1 MNNLILIRHGQ
12 SVWNAENK
20 FTGWVD
26 VDISALGKEEAANA
40 AIIIKKKSLEID
52 YVFCS
57 SLIRAINTADIILQN
72 LNSSIV
78 PVKKWEL
85 NERHY
90 GSLQGKNKA
99 ETSKTYGDEMV
110 KKWRRSYDIPP
121 PELSELEVAEE
132 KNKANFSIDNG
143 YDWPA
148 SESLKD
154 TFNRVINFWKREIEN
169 KFPNKNILIVAHG
182 NTIRSIVKYIENI
195 SDNNIVKI
203 KINTVKNIIYLYN
216 NSKSTSK
223 KYFNFDDI

>member
-1 MNNLILIRHGQ
+1 MDNLILIRHGQ

-26 VDISALGKEEAANA
+26 VDISAIGREEAANA

-121 PELSELEVAEE
+121 PKLSELEVAEE

-195 SDNNIVKI
+195 SDNNIVKVEI
-203 KINTVKNIIYLYN
+203 ATGQPLIYSYN
-216 NSKSTSK
+216 NSKSPLK
-223 KYFNFDDI
+223 KHFNFDDI

>member
-121 PELSELEVAEE
+121 PKLSELEVAEE

-195 SDNNIVKI
+195 SDNNIVKVEI
-203 KINTVKNIIYLYN
+203 ATGKPLIYSYN
-216 NSKSTSK
+216 NSKSPSK

>member
-26 VDISALGKEEAANA
+26 VDISPIGREEAANA
-40 AIIIKKKSLEID
+40 AIIIKKKFLEID

-72 LNSSIV
+72 LNSSIL

-121 PELSELEVAEE
+121 PKLSELEVAEE

-195 SDNNIVKI
+195 SDNNIVKVEI
-203 KINTVKNIIYLYN
+203 ATGQPLIYSYN
-216 NSKSTSK
+216 NSKSPSK
-223 KYFNFDDI
+223 KHFNFDDI

>member
-26 VDISALGKEEAANA
+26 VDISAIGREEAANA

-72 LNSSIV
+72 LNSSIA

-110 KKWRRSYDIPP
+110 KKWRRSYEIPP
-121 PELSELEVAEE
+121 PKLSELEVAEE

-195 SDNNIVKI
+195 SDNNIVKVEI
-203 KINTVKNIIYLYN
+203 ATGQPLIYSYN
-216 NSKSTSK
+216 NSKSPSK

>member
-26 VDISALGKEEAANA
+26 VDISAIGREEAANA

-72 LNSSIV
+72 LNSFIV

-121 PELSELEVAEE
+121 PKLSELEVAEE

-182 NTIRSIVKYIENI
+182 NTIRSIVKYLSLIHI
-195 SDNNIVKI
+195 
-203 KINTVKNIIYLYN
+203 
-216 NSKSTSK
+216 
-223 KYFNFDDI
+223 

>member
-26 VDISALGKEEAANA
+26 VDISPIGREEAANA

-121 PELSELEVAEE
+121 PKLSELEVAEE

-195 SDNNIVKI
+195 SDNNIVKVEI
-203 KINTVKNIIYLYN
+203 ATGQPLIYSYS
-216 NSKSTSK
+216 NSKSPSK
-223 KYFNFDDI
+223 KHFKFDDI

>member
-26 VDISALGKEEAANA
+26 VDISAIGREEAANA

-57 SLIRAINTADIILQN
+57 SLIRAINTANIILQN
-72 LNSSIV
+72 LNSFIV
-78 PVKKWEL
+78 PLKKWEL

-121 PELSELEVAEE
+121 PKLSELEVAEE

-195 SDNNIVKI
+195 LNQFYKLL
-203 KINTVKNIIYLYN
+203 KM
-216 NSKSTSK
+216 
-223 KYFNFDDI
+223 

>member
-26 VDISALGKEEAANA
+26 VDISAIGREEAANA

-99 ETSKTYGDEMV
+99 ETSKIYGDEMV

-143 YDWPA
+143 YDWPV

-154 TFNRVINFWKREIEN
+154 TFNRVMNFWKREIEN

-195 SDNNIVKI
+195 SDNNIVKDCFFG
-203 KINTVKNIIYLYN
+203 L
-216 NSKSTSK
+216 
-223 KYFNFDDI
+223 

>member
-1 MNNLILIRHGQ
+1 
-12 SVWNAENK
+12 
-20 FTGWVD
+20 
-26 VDISALGKEEAANA
+26 
-40 AIIIKKKSLEID
+40 
-52 YVFCS
+52 
-57 SLIRAINTADIILQN
+57 
-72 LNSSIV
+72 
-78 PVKKWEL
+78 
-85 NERHY
+85 
-90 GSLQGKNKA
+90 
-99 ETSKTYGDEMV
+99 MV

-121 PELSELEVAEE
+121 PKLSELEVAEE

-195 SDNNIVKI
+195 SDNNIVKVEI
-203 KINTVKNIIYLYN
+203 ATGQPLIYSYN
-216 NSKSTSK
+216 NSKSPSK

>member
-26 VDISALGKEEAANA
+26 VDISAIGREEAANA
-40 AIIIKKKSLEID
+40 ATIIKKKSLEID

-121 PELSELEVAEE
+121 PKLSELEVAEE

-195 SDNNIVKI
+195 SDNNIVKVEI
-203 KINTVKNIIYLYN
+203 AIG
-216 NSKSTSK
+216 
-223 KYFNFDDI
+223 

>member
-26 VDISALGKEEAANA
+26 VDISAIGREEAANA

-72 LNSSIV
+72 LNSFIV

-121 PELSELEVAEE
+121 PKLSELEVAEE

-195 SDNNIVKI
+195 SDNNIVKVEI
-203 KINTVKNIIYLYN
+203 ATGQPLIYSYN
-216 NSKSTSK
+216 NSKSPSK

>member
-26 VDISALGKEEAANA
+26 VDISPKGIEEAANA
-40 AIIIKKKSLEID
+40 ATIIKKKSLEID

-57 SLIRAINTADIILQN
+57 SLIRAINTADIILEK

-78 PVKKWEL
+78 PAKKWEL

-99 ETSKTYGDEMV
+99 EISKTYGDEMV

-121 PELSELEVAEE
+121 PKLSELEVAEE
-132 KNKANFSIDNG
+132 KNKASFSIDNG

-195 SDNNIVKI
+195 SDNNIVKVEI
-203 KINTVKNIIYLYN
+203 ATGQPLIYSYN
-216 NSKSTSK
+216 NSKSPSK
-223 KYFNFDDI
+223 KHFKFDDI

>member
-26 VDISALGKEEAANA
+26 VDISAIGREEAANA
-40 AIIIKKKSLEID
+40 AIIIKKKSLKID

-121 PELSELEVAEE
+121 PKLSELEVAEE

-195 SDNNIVKI
+195 SDNNIVKVEI
-203 KINTVKNIIYLYN
+203 ATGQPLIYSYN
-216 NSKSTSK
+216 NSKSPLK
-223 KYFNFDDI
+223 KHFNFDDI

>member
-26 VDISALGKEEAANA
+26 VDISAIGREEAANA
-40 AIIIKKKSLEID
+40 AIIIKKKFLEID

-72 LNSSIV
+72 LNSFIV

-110 KKWRRSYDIPP
+110 KKWRRSYEIPP
-121 PELSELEVAEE
+121 PKLSELEVAEE

-195 SDNNIVKI
+195 SDNNIVKVEI
-203 KINTVKNIIYLYN
+203 ATGQPLIYSYN
-216 NSKSTSK
+216 NSKSPSK
-223 KYFNFDDI
+223 KHFKFDDI

>member
-26 VDISALGKEEAANA
+26 VDISAIGREEAANA

-121 PELSELEVAEE
+121 PKLSELEVTEE

-195 SDNNIVKI
+195 SDNNIVKVEI
-203 KINTVKNIIYLYN
+203 ATGQPLIYSYN
-216 NSKSTSK
+216 NSKSPSK

>member
-26 VDISALGKEEAANA
+26 VDISPIGREEAANA
-40 AIIIKKKSLEID
+40 AIIIKKKFLEID

-121 PELSELEVAEE
+121 PKLSELEVAEE

-195 SDNNIVKI
+195 SDNNIVKVEI
-203 KINTVKNIIYLYN
+203 ATGQPLIYSYN
-216 NSKSTSK
+216 NSKSPSK
-223 KYFNFDDI
+223 KHFKFDDI

>member
-26 VDISALGKEEAANA
+26 VDISVLGKEEAANA

-121 PELSELEVAEE
+121 PKLSELEVAEE

-195 SDNNIVKI
+195 SDNNIVKVEI
-203 KINTVKNIIYLYN
+203 ATGQPLIYSYN
-216 NSKSTSK
+216 NSKSPSK
-223 KYFNFDDI
+223 KHFKFDDI

>member
-26 VDISALGKEEAANA
+26 VDISAIGREEAANA
-40 AIIIKKKSLEID
+40 ALIIKKKSLVID

-121 PELSELEVAEE
+121 PKLSELEVAEE

-195 SDNNIVKI
+195 SDNDIVKVEI
-203 KINTVKNIIYLYN
+203 ATGQPLIYSYN
-216 NSKSTSK
+216 NSKLPSK
-223 KYFNFDDI
+223 KHFKFDDI

>member
-121 PELSELEVAEE
+121 PKLSELEVAEE

-195 SDNNIVKI
+195 SDNNIVKVEI
-203 KINTVKNIIYLYN
+203 ATGQPLIYSYN
-216 NSKSTSK
+216 NSKSPSK
-223 KYFNFDDI
+223 KHFKFDDI

>member
-26 VDISALGKEEAANA
+26 VDISAIGREEAANA

-72 LNSSIV
+72 LNSFIV

-121 PELSELEVAEE
+121 PKLSELEVAEE

-195 SDNNIVKI
+195 SDNNIVKVEI
-203 KINTVKNIIYLYN
+203 ATGQPLIYSYN
-216 NSKSTSK
+216 NSKSPSK
-223 KYFNFDDI
+223 KHFKFDDI

>member
-26 VDISALGKEEAANA
+26 VDISAIGREEAANA

-72 LNSSIV
+72 LNSSIL

-121 PELSELEVAEE
+121 PKLSELEVAEE

-195 SDNNIVKI
+195 SDNNIVKVEI
-203 KINTVKNIIYLYN
+203 ATGQPLIYSYN
-216 NSKSTSK
+216 NSKSPSK
-223 KYFNFDDI
+223 KHFKFDDI